1 MIALNNISKHYQQ
14 GDTIFHALDDINLTI
29 ERGSITG
36 IIGHSGAGKSTLLR
50 CINGLERPT
59 QGQVHV
65 DGKDIL
71 ALSAD
76 ELRHMRQRI
85 GMIFQQ
91 FHLLSSRDVFSNIAF
106 SLEIIGKKKHEMNA
120 IIEPLLSLTGLTEK
134 RHARVDQLS
143 GGQRQR
149 VAIAR
154 ALATNPSILLCDE
167 ATSALDPKT
176 TQSILNLLKEIH
188 QRLGITIVLITHDM
202 QVIKQIAQY
211 VVVMDKGKIVES
223 GHAIDIFGR
232 PKMQQT
238 KALVHETFHDTMP
251 EYLQQRLSAVPQ
263 HDQHTVLH
271 CTFFGDS
278 AEKPLIAQISTDF
291 GVLTSILEAHLET
304 IQNKRLG
311 FMVVELL
318 TTSQEKIQ
326 HIVEFL
332 TAHHVNVEVI
342 GYV

>member
-1 MIALNNISKHYQQ
+1 MIVLNSVSKHFQQ
-14 GDTIFHALDDINLTI
+14 GNKTFCALDDINLTV
-29 ERGSITG
+29 EPGSIAG

-50 CINGLERPT
+50 CINCLERPDS
-59 QGQVHV
+59 GQIRV
-65 DGKDIL
+65 DNSDML
-71 ALSAD
+71 ALSAS
-76 ELRHMRQRI
+76 ELRKMRQRI

-106 SLEIIGKKKHEMNA
+106 SLEIIGKSKKEIHS

-134 RHARVDQLS
+134 RHAHVDQLS

-167 ATSALDPKT
+167 ATSALDPQT
-176 TQSILNLLKEIH
+176 TKSILNLLKEIH

-202 QVIKQIAQY
+202 QVIKQIAQQ
-211 VVVMDKGKIVES
+211 VVVMDGGKIVES
-223 GHAIDIFGR
+223 GHAIEIFGR
-232 PKMQQT
+232 PKTAAT
-238 KALVHETFHDTMP
+238 KALIHETFHDTMP
-251 EYLQQRLSAVPQ
+251 EHLQQRLSSVPKENS
-263 HDQHTVLH
+263 HTVLH
-271 CTFFGDS
+271 CTFFGES

-311 FMVVELL
+311 FMVVELQ
-318 TTSQEKIQ
+318 TTDQEKIQ
-326 HIVEFL
+326 KIMQFL
-332 TAHHVNVEVI
+332 TNNQVNVEVI